1 MALLDTLVVK
11 LIGDISDFESKMDQA
26 GSKWGAVGAKMTQTG
41 AVMTAAVTAPLVAI
55 GLKSIEAASN
65 LSESMNKVDV
75 VFGKNADTIKT
86 WADGAAKAMGL
97 SEQQALEAAG
107 TFGNLF
113 TAMDIGVE
121 TSSTMSTELIEL
133 ASDLAS
139 FNNIDPTVALEKLRA
154 GLVGE
159 TEPLRTLGVN
169 LSAAAVEAKA
179 MEMGL
184 VGANGELD
192 AAAKAQ
198 AAYALILE
206 QTKTAQGDFARTSEG
221 LANSTRIM
229 KAELADAAAN
239 LGTMLL
245 PIALKI
251 VNVIT
256 SWIEKFQGLSPE
268 TQKIILVIAG
278 LAAAIGPVLVVIGTL
293 ITSVTSIMG
302 AFAAAGPIIAGI
314 GPIIAFLTGPIGLIV
329 LAVAALAAAWATNF
343 GGIRDVTMSTIGAA
357 RDFIGGAIQSIKN
370 FFSGSWSD
378 IGTRMMQGI
387 ADGIRAAWSFVTDAA
402 SGAANAALNAAKSAL
417 GISSPSKIAAD
428 QIGMPFAQGIHEG
441 AMRGLNSLSADIT
454 RGLNVTVS
462 GIQPQM
468 STAGAGGGF
477 GGSGVNITST
487 VNIYGNADENSV
499 GRGARSGVL
508 EALRQV
514 GLA

>member
-11 LIGDISDFESKMDQA
+11 LIGDITDFESKMDQA
-26 GSKWGAVGAKMTQTG
+26 GSKWSSVGQKMTQTG

-65 LSESMNKVDV
+65 LAESMNKVDV
-75 VFGKNADTIKT
+75 VFGKNAETIKT
-86 WADGAAKAMGL
+86 WADGAAKALGQ

-113 TAMDIGVE
+113 TAMGIG
-121 TSSTMSTELIEL
+121 SDQSTKMSTSIVEL

-184 VGANGELD
+184 VGANGELT

-206 QTKTAQGDFARTSEG
+206 QTKTAQGDFSRTSEG

-256 SWIEKFQGLSPE
+256 SWIEKFQALSPE
-268 TQKIILVIAG
+268 TQKIILIVAG
-278 LAAAIGPVLVVIGTL
+278 LAAAIGPVLVVAGTL
-293 ITSVTSIMG
+293 ISSVTAIMG
-302 AFAAAGPIIAGI
+302 AFAAAGPVIAGI
-314 GPIIAFLTGPIGLIV
+314 GPILAVLTGPIGLVV

-343 GGIRDVTMSTIGAA
+343 GGIRDVTYAVFGAV
-357 RDFIGGAIQSIKN
+357 RDFIGNAIQSIKN

-378 IGTRMMQGI
+378 IGARMMQGI
-387 ADGIRAAWSFVTDAA
+387 ADGIRSAWNFVVDAA
-402 SGAANAALNAAKSAL
+402 RGAAEAALNAAKSAL
-417 GISSPSKIAAD
+417 GISSPSKVAAD
-428 QIGMPFAQGIHEG
+428 QIGMPFAQGIREG
-441 AMRGLNSLSADIT
+441 AMRGIGALSADIT
-454 RGLNVTVS
+454 RGLDITVG
-462 GIQPQM
+462 GIRPQSQI
-468 STAGAGGGF
+468 STAGAGGF
-477 GGSGVNITST
+477 SGNIPVTI
-487 VNIYGNADENSV
+487 NISGNADESSV
-499 GRGARSGVL
+499 RRGAGMGVL
-508 EALRQV
+508 DALRQV